1 MKTDCAMTISA
12 LYNPREDGEYITGLA
27 RGLSVLRAFSA
38 ERPNLSLS
46 QIAVATNLNPAVV
59 RRCLNTLVHLG
70 YVAQNGRRFQLRPEV
85 MIFASAFLES
95 SRIEEL
101 VKPYL
106 EEIRDETGDSAS
118 MAILS
123 GRDIVYLVHVPANRL
138 TRVAS
143 VGTRLPASETAMGL
157 MLLAFADR
165 NEQPLRHD
173 AGLSASPEKA
183 KRSGYAVVQ
192 DEMGSDITSIAVPI
206 MRPDGRVF
214 AAINCASA
222 GQQLSPS
229 ALAKSRLPVLNAA
242 RERIE
247 AQLQLNPLL
256 AQAAF

>member
-1 MKTDCAMTISA
+1 MTIPA
-12 LYNPREDGEYITGLA
+12 LHNPREDGEYITGLA

-38 ERPNLSLS
+38 ERPDLSLS
-46 QIAVATNLNPAVV
+46 QIAAATNLNPAVV

-101 VKPYL
+101 VKPHL
-106 EEIRDETGDSAS
+106 EQIRDETGDSAS

-143 VGTRLPASETAMGL
+143 VGMRLPASETAMGL
-157 MLLAFADR
+157 ILLAFAEHG
-165 NEQPLRHD
+165 EQPLLHE
-173 AGLSASPEKA
+173 AGLPGNPDKA

-192 DEMGSDITSIAVPI
+192 DEMESGITSIAVPI
-206 MRPDGRVF
+206 MRPDGRIF

-222 GQQLSPS
+222 GQELSPS
-229 ALAKSRLPVLNAA
+229 ALAQSRLPALNAA

-247 AQLQLNPLL
+247 AQLNLYPPL
-256 AQAAF
+256 AHTAF